1 MNGYDIKKIRA
12 DFPVLGQKVYNKPLI
27 YFDNGATTQKPVKV
41 IEVVNRYHSEL
52 NSSIHRGVHFL
63 SDQAT
68 NDYENAR
75 ETVQNF
81 IHAEKKEEIIFTS
94 GTTHSI
100 NLLAF
105 SFGEQ
110 FIGED
115 DEIILT
121 EMEHHAN
128 IVPWQMLCERKKA
141 KLKVIPFD
149 DDGILDIEQY
159 KKSFTDRTKIVTITH
174 ISNTLG
180 SINPIREMIS
190 IAHEVDVPVMIDA
203 AQSIQHAE
211 IDVQKLDCDFLVF
224 SGHKIY
230 GPTGIG
236 VFYGKEKWLDKLPP
250 YMGGGD
256 MVDIVTFEKT
266 TYNVLPFKFE
276 AGTTNYIGAIGL
288 AAALEYISG
297 VGLNKIAAYESELLD
312 YAMQKM
318 DDIGEV
324 TIFGHSPNKASILS
338 FLIDGVHMLDAGMIF
353 DKMGVAVRI
362 GSHCAQ
368 PVWQHFNIDGTLR
381 ASISLYNTKEE
392 IDYLCKAIEQV
403 KTMFT

>member
-12 DFPVLGQKVYNKPLI
+12 DFPVLEQKVYNKPLI
-27 YFDNGATTQKPVKV
+27 YFDNGATTQKPVQV

-63 SDQAT
+63 SDQVT
-68 NDYENAR
+68 NAYEKAR

-110 FIGED
+110 FIGEE
-115 DEIILT
+115 DEIIIT

-141 KLKVIPFD
+141 KLNVIPFD
-149 DDGILDIEQY
+149 DNGILDIEQY
-159 KKSFTDRTKIVTITH
+159 KNLFTEKTKIVSIIH

-180 SINPIREMIS
+180 SVNPIKEMIR
-190 IAHEVDVPVMIDA
+190 IAHEANVPVMIDA
-203 AQSIQHAE
+203 AQSIQHTE

-236 VFYGKEKWLDKLPP
+236 IFYGKEKWLDLLPP
-250 YMGGGD
+250 YQGGGD
-256 MVDIVTFEKT
+256 MVDVVTFEKT

-276 AGTTNYIGAIGL
+276 AGTTNYIGAIGM
-288 AAALEYISG
+288 ATALDYISG
-297 VGLNKIAAYESELLD
+297 IGLDKIAAYESELLE
-312 YAMQKM
+312 YATNK
-318 DDIGEV
+318 INNTGGL
-324 TIFGHSPNKASILS
+324 TIYGHSPKKASILS
-338 FLIDGVHMLDAGMIF
+338 FLIDGVHMLDTGMIF

-368 PVWQHFNIDGTLR
+368 PVMQHFNIDGTLR
-381 ASISLYNTKEE
+381 ASFSLYNTKEE